1 MKNVIAVLTLSLL
14 GACASAPEPL
24 FSGDKASEER
34 IAYKGKIVDRGD
46 IHIVKEQ
53 TLEQA
58 IRLEQVKRE
67 RAEKMERF
75 WMDEYAKLEKEHIV
89 ARTALGLPAERPA
102 CNPFPCKEGQIR
114 PTSSISEEL
123 AARDRGEYGHR
134 PASILGGN

>member
-1 MKNVIAVLTLSLL
+1 MKNIIAILTLATL
-14 GACASAPEPL
+14 GACSSTPAPL

-34 IAYKGKIVDRGD
+34 IVYKGKVVARGD

-58 IRLEQVKRE
+58 IRLEQVRRE
-67 RAEKMERF
+67 RAEKMERL
-75 WMDEYAKLEKEHIV
+75 WMEEFSRVEKELLV

-114 PTSSISEEL
+114 PTSTILEEL
-123 AARDRGEYGHR
+123 SARDRGVYGR
-134 PASILGGN
+134 LGSN